1 MRTNL
6 RVKAIV
12 IKDGKLLLFHRFREG
27 SEYYAFPGGGVE
39 EGEDLDTALK
49 REILEET
56 GLNLI
61 SHERIFEQTENGRV
75 FYFYRCEL
83 EEGEMILGGPEREK
97 QSPANQYRFEWVDL
111 SKLPGLAY
119 HIRPDRLIEWLD
131 RIREDRSAH

>member
-12 IKDGKLLLFHRFREG
+12 IKDGKLLLIHRFRDG
-27 SEYYAFPGGGVE
+27 NEYYAFPGGGVE

-56 GLNLI
+56 GRNLL
-61 SHERIFEQTENGRV
+61 SFEQIFEQPEDGKV

-97 QSPANQYRFEWVDL
+97 QSATNRYLFEWIDL
-111 SKLPGLAY
+111 TELPGLAY
-119 HIRPDRLIEWLD
+119 PIPPDRLIEWLD
-131 RIREDRSAH
+131 RNREDPSAR